1 MKSDFEREEP
11 LEPTLSPGEAPAQAA
26 VAPGGVPDEQAE
38 RRRSTRKLLR
48 RSAKVVLPGRKVLRA
63 RTLELSRDGL
73 SVLIEQSLRGGA
85 CEVRFD
91 LSAGGKLETVAV
103 QTRVAYCVLA
113 GKDGFRVGF
122 EIVAADATSRAA
134 IDRFLAEG

>member
-1 MKSDFEREEP
+1 MKSDFEREAPPEP
-11 LEPTLSPGEAPAQAA
+11 ILASGEAPAQAA
-26 VAPGGVPDEQAE
+26 AAPDGAPAERTE

-48 RSAKVVLPGRKVLRA
+48 RSAKVVLPESKVLRA

-73 SVLIEQSLRGGA
+73 SVLVEQSLRGGA

-91 LSAGGKLETVAV
+91 LLAGGKLETVAV

-113 GKDGFRVGF
+113 GKEGFRVGF
-122 EIVAADATSRAA
+122 EIVDADATSRTA
-134 IDRFLAEG
+134 IERFLTEG